1 MADILIYFDNID
13 MVQETIEDLVDK
25 TTLSDIDTVLI
36 CNDSGQIIDDKRLN
50 QIIAHKTKVL
60 DTNRIGRSQSWAK
73 AVSASDGPILVFI
86 GGVTKFEGH
95 WLTNLIVELDETDIV
110 SPLINVLDKNIWHA
124 LGNRWE
130 RFGWRWD
137 MELCNKPFAGDN
149 LTLSI
154 SSFCFA
160 VKRKR
165 YNEIGGLDT
174 GMDSGAGEDIEISYR
189 NWVFGGSCKICRTS
203 RIATAASRK
212 SAAESLRNM
221 SRIVKVWLPEFEKYV
236 NINHERLPD
245 TGKINNLTRLEVHRA
260 ASNSQIL
267 QMLQPESLGIFSLQ
281 AACSGKVMSLV
292 AAGSLMEHIDL
303 TPINRSDIVI
313 GIDQAGLN
321 VECDYVISGSVEI
334 IEELARRYR
343 QDQLILP
350 VVIKDERLG
359 TYISSKEIYPES
371 IMYEYKQY
379 GHLDID
385 MNPPFVMIDDIATT
399 SVHIGLF
406 LRPKVINVYGIECR
420 IMEGLADIDANRLE
434 LREQVLHVLG
444 DMAYKQ
450 DIPIVRICH
459 L

>member
-13 MVQETIEDLVDK
+13 MVQETIEDLADK

-36 CNDSGQIIDDKRLN
+36 CNDSGQIIDDKRFNHL
-50 QIIAHKTKVL
+50 IKIKVL
-60 DTNRIGRSQSWAK
+60 DTNRIGRSKSWAK

-95 WLTNLIVELDETDIV
+95 WLTNLIGELDETSIV
-110 SPLINVLDKNIWHA
+110 SPQINVLDKNIWHA

-149 LTLSI
+149 FTLSI

-160 VKRKR
+160 VRRKR
-165 YNEIGGLDT
+165 YDEIGGLDI
-174 GMDSGAGEDIEISYR
+174 GMDIGAGEDIEISYR
-189 NWVFGGSCKICRTS
+189 NWVFGGSCKISRTS
-203 RIATAASRK
+203 RIATAAPRK
-212 SAAESLRNM
+212 SAAESLRNI
-221 SRIVKVWLPEFEKYV
+221 SRIVKVWLPEYENYV
-236 NINHERLPD
+236 NIYHQRLTD
-245 TGKINNLTRLEVHRA
+245 TGKINNLARLESHRT

-267 QMLQPESLGIFSLQ
+267 HMLQPESLGIFSLQ
-281 AACSGKVMSLV
+281 ATCSGKVISLV
-292 AAGSLMEHIDL
+292 AAGSLMEHIDV

-313 GIDQAGLN
+313 GIDQVGLN
-321 VECDYVISGSVEI
+321 VECDYVISGSVEL

-359 TYISSKEIYPES
+359 TYISSKEIYPEC
-371 IMYEYKQY
+371 IVYEYKQY

-406 LRPKVINVYGIECR
+406 LRPRVLNVYGIEYR
-420 IMEGLADIDANRLE
+420 IMEGLTSDLNANRLE
-434 LREQVLHVLG
+434 LREQVLHALG
-444 DMAYKQ
+444 DMAKKL
-450 DIPIVRICH
+450 DIPIVRISH